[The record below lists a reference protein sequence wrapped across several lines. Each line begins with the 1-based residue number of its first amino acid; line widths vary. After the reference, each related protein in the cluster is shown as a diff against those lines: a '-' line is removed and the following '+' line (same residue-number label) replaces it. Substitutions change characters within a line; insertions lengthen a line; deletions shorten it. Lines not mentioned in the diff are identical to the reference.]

1 MNKKYYLSENGSKVE
16 DVSFDKPYI
25 FVACGS
31 QINFNPKKVKEILKN
46 QVSFAIDLNES
57 SVSEFHYNHTF
68 FSLENNTFQKNT
80 VSDLSIEEFLGLI
93 SQVD

>member
-1 MNKKYYLSENGSKVE
+1 MNKKYYLSENGSIVD

-31 QINFNPKKVKEILKN
+31 QISFDPKKVREVLKK
-46 QVSFAIDLNES
+46 QISFAIDLNES

-68 FSLENNTFQKNT
+68 FSLENKTFQTNT

-93 SQVD
+93 S